1 MKHMPRPL
9 LLAALFAAFFGASGS
24 ALAAN
29 DYPTADRVLY
39 VQECMKNNPGPYYE
53 MVNKCSCAI
62 DQFAAEVK
70 FDEYTEMVTISNGMT
85 IGGERGGAFR
95 DVPTLAPELKKYRE
109 VNAKVKKACFI
120 KDAK

>member
-1 MKHMPRPL
+1 MKPL
-9 LLAALFAAFFGASGS
+9 LRLALLAGLAATSSAA
-24 ALAAN
+24 LAN
-29 DYPTADRVLY
+29 DYPTADRVLF
-39 VQECMKNNPGPYYE
+39 VQECMRANPGPYYE

-62 DQFAAEVK
+62 DQIANEVK

-109 VNAKVKKACFI
+109 LLVKTKKGCFI
-120 KDAK
+120 KDPK

>member
-1 MKHMPRPL
+1 MKPTI
-9 LLAALFAAFFGASGS
+9 LLALLAGLTAASSS
-24 ALAAN
+24 ALAN
-29 DYPTADRVLY
+29 DYPTADRVLF
-39 VQECMKNNPGPYYE
+39 VQECMRVNPGPYYE

-62 DQFAAEVK
+62 DAMSNEVK

-109 VNAKVKKACFI
+109 LQTKVKKACFI
-120 KDAK
+120 KDPK

>member
-1 MKHMPRPL
+1 MKNSIRPL
-9 LLAALFAAFFGASGS
+9 LAAAWLGGLALASGS
-24 ALAAN
+24 ALAN

-39 VQECMKNNPGPYYE
+39 VQDCMRANPGPYYE

-62 DQFAAEVK
+62 DAFANEVN

-109 VNAKVKKACFI
+109 ISAKVKKACFI